1 MQAKLPRK
9 TGRLHWAFKALTL
22 ALILTLVPGCQLAP
36 SQIYIP
42 LAYGLTGLCIALLIY
57 PSVSAAIIGL
67 AAGMVLGAAVYNNS
81 LKSKIVE
88 RYEHP
93 SSPSPSTP

>member
-1 MQAKLPRK
+1 MQAKPTRK
-9 TGRLHWAFKALTL
+9 TGHYRWAFKALAL
-22 ALILTLVPGCQLAP
+22 ALMLALVPGCQLAP

-67 AAGMVLGAAVYNNS
+67 AAGV
-81 LKSKIVE
+81 VE

-93 SSPSPSTP
+93 PSPSAP